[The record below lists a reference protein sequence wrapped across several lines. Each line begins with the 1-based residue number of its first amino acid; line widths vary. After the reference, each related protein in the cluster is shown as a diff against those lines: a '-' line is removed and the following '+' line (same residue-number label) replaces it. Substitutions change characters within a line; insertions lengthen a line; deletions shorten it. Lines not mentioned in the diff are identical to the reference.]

1 MSAEYIS
8 NEEKE
13 RYLKRLCKPYT
24 KQGKQKFF
32 INQFASGAGNE
43 LDGKF
48 WNVKSSSRFAF
59 DLYSWMSEDD
69 SIINLEYEYHL
80 PGMASGGM
88 GPNMDVYVET
98 ETEAIFIESKFSES
112 ANLHY
117 LDNNYLSKAY
127 YTSEPHG
134 RKKMTLRERY
144 YGNSFADDIAFF
156 IQDFEKEMISNKWHK
171 GNDWFE
177 PKQET
182 CHLIGILLHLSSNME
197 YYKGKKIK
205 LYNIYYQFTGDDHSE
220 MTKCFEAKVHTLLES
235 IQDKINGIQIE
246 YGSFPVQDMLK
257 NNQLL
262 SDYISFPPTI
272 YDAIAPYV
280 ELSKGKTREQM

>member
-1 MSAEYIS
+1 M
-8 NEEKE
+8 EED
-13 RYLKRLCKPYT
+13 
-24 KQGKQKFF
+24 KQKFF
-32 INQFASGAGNE
+32 IDQFAAGAGNE

-69 SIINLEYEYHL
+69 NILNLEYEYHL

-98 ETEAIFIESKFSES
+98 EKEVIFIESKFSES

-127 YTSEPHG
+127 YTHELYG
-134 RKKMTLRERY
+134 RKKRSLLDRY
-144 YGNSFADDIAFF
+144 YGNSFAEDMSKF
-156 IQDFEKEMISNKWHK
+156 IQDFEIEMKANKWHK
-171 GNDWFE
+171 GKDWFE

-182 CHLIGILLHLSSNME
+182 CHLIGILLHLSANRDI
-197 YYKGKKIK
+197 YKGKRIK
-205 LYNIYYQFTGDDHSE
+205 LYNIYFHFTGDEHSA
-220 MTKCFEAKVHTLLES
+220 MTKCFETKVKTLLES
-235 IQDKINGIQIE
+235 ISDKIGGIQIE
-246 YGSFPVQDMLK
+246 YGSFSVQEMLK

-262 SDYISFPPTI
+262 SDCISFPATI
-272 YDAIAPYV
+272 DDIIAPFT
-280 ELSKGKTREQM
+280 ELAKGMTREQI